1 MKYVPICEV
10 FWAIITISTSWHKIY
25 KTNANALKLRILIND
40 VFKSLGRHYCVNF
53 LSSAFCFHCF
63 VRIHSLLAFL
73 VCSFITTHPYF
84 FYLNIWQ
91 IHFKSVKVVN
101 TEIWKDLWKLGHW
114 SVDAKRRV
122 KNKLDRMYLIKYYP
136 FDKTKVYHT
145 DRIHHTYKI
154 KTTIH
159 LRKSSNFAHI
169 VWIYLLQDVGLI
181 LSVNRDRK
189 VLNNR
194 SHIN

>member
-10 FWAIITISTSWHKIY
+10 YWAIITISTSWYKIY

-63 VRIHSLLAFL
+63 VRIHSLLAYL

-101 TEIWKDLWKLGHW
+101 TEIWKNLWKLGHW
-114 SVDAKRRV
+114 IVDAKRRV

-145 DRIHHTYKI
+145 DRIHHTYEI
-154 KTTIH
+154 KTIIH

-194 SHIN
+194 S